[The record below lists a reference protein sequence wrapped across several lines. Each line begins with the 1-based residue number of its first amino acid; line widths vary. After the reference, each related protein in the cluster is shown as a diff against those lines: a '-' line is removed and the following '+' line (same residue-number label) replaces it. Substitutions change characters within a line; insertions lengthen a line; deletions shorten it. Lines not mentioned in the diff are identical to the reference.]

1 MLQFHE
7 LFIRKLSFVKR
18 KKNLHYLISFQG
30 WTRPTKIPE
39 MRNHDFYFSKK
50 HTLLVSFT
58 STFGASLI
66 FSELRVVVVLLRHV
80 LRPLEAAGEA
90 AVLYR

>member
-7 LFIRKLSFVKR
+7 LFIRKLSFVK

-39 MRNHDFYFSKK
+39 MRNHDFCCSKK